1 MVRLQRR
8 LAAVELLVLDVDGV
22 LTDGGLLL
30 TPAGE
35 VLRRYDVRDGLGLRL
50 LAGAGLRLAF
60 LSGAAGGAIEA
71 RARQLRI
78 DRCLTAIRD
87 KRAALGELQ
96 ADLGVTAAA
105 TAVVGDDLN
114 DLAMR
119 PLAGLL
125 VAPADAI
132 APLRR
137 QADLV
142 LRRRGGHG
150 AVRELSERIL
160 RARGAW
166 QSLARDGWRDRND

>member
-1 MVRLQRR
+1 MGGLRRR
-8 LAAVELLVLDVDGV
+8 LAAVQLLVLDVDGV
-22 LTDGGLLL
+22 LTDGGLLM
-30 TPAGE
+30 TGSGE

-50 LAGAGLRLAF
+50 LAGAGLRLAL
-60 LSGAAGGAIEA
+60 LSGAGGGSIEA
-71 RARQLRI
+71 RARQLGI

-87 KRAALGELQ
+87 KQAALGQLQ
-96 ADLGVTAAA
+96 ADLAVAPAA

-125 VAPADAI
+125 VAPADAV

-142 LRRRGGHG
+142 LHHRGGHG
-150 AVRELSERIL
+150 AVRELAERIL

-166 QSLARDGWRDRND
+166 RALARDGWRDRND